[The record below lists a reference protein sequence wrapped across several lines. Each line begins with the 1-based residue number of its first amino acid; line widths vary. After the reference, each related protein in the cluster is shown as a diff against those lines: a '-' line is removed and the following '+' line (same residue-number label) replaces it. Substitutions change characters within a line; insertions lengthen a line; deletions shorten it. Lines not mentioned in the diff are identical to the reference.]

1 MSEENPR
8 YFKTIKEWNEWL
20 GKNHENEDRIWI
32 IIQKKA
38 SKKVGIRY
46 EEAVLEAVAHGWIDG
61 KMKRLNE
68 NELMQRFTPRR
79 SNSLWSQSNR
89 ERAVYLI
96 SLGKMTDTGLKTVE
110 EAIKNGRW
118 DKAYSTHRGKI
129 EVPDDLVEALKKNE
143 IAFDIFTSFPPYAR
157 FMYIH
162 WINEAKRRDARIRR
176 IFTVVD
182 RSANNLKPGIDIRI
196 KKNDLGKIIPITV
209 MFYQLLVNIR

>member
-20 GKNHENEDRIWI
+20 GKNHENEDKIWI
-32 IIQKKA
+32 IIQKRA

-68 NELMQRFTPRR
+68 NEFMQRFTPRR

-89 ERAVYLI
+89 ERADYLI
-96 SLGKMTDTGLKTVE
+96 SLGKMTDAGLKTVE
-110 EAIKNGRW
+110 EARMNGRW
-118 DKAYSTHRGKI
+118 DKAYSSRKGKI
-129 EVPDDLVEALKKNE
+129 NIPDDLVEALKENE
-143 IAFDIFTSFPPYAR
+143 NAYNNFTSFPPYTR
-157 FMYIH
+157 FLYIH
-162 WINEAKRRDARIRR
+162 WINEAKRQDTRKRR

-182 RSANNLKPGIDIRI
+182 RSSNNFKPGIDII
-196 KKNDLGKIIPITV
+196 ISKN
-209 MFYQLLVNIR
+209 